1 MERMRSGIRKRIY
14 ADGQKQKKKMETS
27 GGGAVV
33 DLRAWRLF
41 G

>member
-14 ADGQKQKKKMETS
+14 ADGQKKKKMETS
-27 GGGAVV
+27 GDGAVV